1 MIIVQD
7 LIRSRRPW
15 SRHRSKLLTFD
26 NSLPVPKLLW
36 FEPST
41 RSIVAAPVK
50 LVVTLSLIQTREPPM
65 RKLAI
70 TLSAAAFLLGL
81 AAFSADAQTQTGAS
95 SFHALM
101 RNATPIVK
109 DAACPGEAKDRCP
122 RGKYWFCKAPN
133 VCSCKGG
140 C

>member
-1 MIIVQD
+1 MV
-7 LIRSRRPW
+7 RSI
-15 SRHRSKLLTFD
+15 
-26 NSLPVPKLLW
+26 W

-41 RSIVAAPVK
+41 RALVAASVK
-50 LVVTLSLIQTREPPM
+50 LVVTLSLLQTRRFPM

-70 TLSAAAFLLGL
+70 TLSAGVLLLGI
-81 AAFSADAQTQTGAS
+81 AVVSADAQTQTGAP
-95 SFHALM
+95 SFQALI
-101 RNATPIVK
+101 RHATPIVK
-109 DAACPGEAKDRCP
+109 AACPGEPKDRCP

>member
-1 MIIVQD
+1 
-7 LIRSRRPW
+7 LP
-15 SRHRSKLLTFD
+15 TF
-26 NSLPVPKLLW
+26 NSSLPAQQLLW
-36 FEPST
+36 FEPSM
-41 RSIVAAPVK
+41 RSVVAAPVK
-50 LVVTLSLIQTREPPM
+50 LVLTSSLIQTRVSPM

-70 TLSAAAFLLGL
+70 TLSAAALLLGV
-81 AAFSADAQTQTGAS
+81 AALSADAQTQTGAS